1 MVLQTLISSQWWGQQ
16 SGQLSSPSLQHHTT
30 VHSSVSGDSCSEAH
44 TNHDNHDYII
54 DLISEALSR
63 ACVENISE
71 RVCDIIDN
79 IISGDESDEVGD
91 INAAQIELG
100 HTRKLMKIDVGC

>member
-1 MVLQTLISSQWWGQQ
+1 MG
-16 SGQLSSPSLQHHTT
+16 TT
-30 VHSSVSGDSCSEAH
+30 VWPALLSLTPAPLHTGHSSVSGDSCSEAH

-91 INAAQIELG
+91 INAVL
-100 HTRKLMKIDVGC
+100 R

>member
-1 MVLQTLISSQWWGQQ
+1 MGTTVWPAL
-16 SGQLSSPSLQHHTT
+16 LSLTPAPLHT

-91 INAAQIELG
+91 INAVL
-100 HTRKLMKIDVGC
+100 R